1 MINLATKYSNKVAE
15 RFKLKALTEGMVN
28 HDYDWTGVKTLK
40 VYSIPTVALTDYDR
54 TATGNRY
61 GTPTEVEDT
70 VQEMSVTQDKSF
82 ALTIDKGNNVDQM
95 NIKGAGKVLQR
106 EIDLEITP
114 AKDIYRLAKMGAA
127 AVANSMTGTGA
138 ISKTNAYE
146 KFLAGQAALDNKK
159 VPVAGRVAAISATMY
174 SYLKQDSSFVKNGDL
189 SQKMLI
195 NGQVGEIDGV
205 KLVKVPDSYLP
216 TNCQFIITHPSVTVA
231 PEKLAEYKVHDNPP
245 GINGNLI
252 EGRVYYDAFILD
264 AKKDG
269 VYAHYT
275 TAPSTPSTGD

>member
-1 MINLATKYSNKVAE
+1 MAINLATKYSDKVAE
-15 RFKLKALTEGMVN
+15 RFKLKALTEGMIN
-28 HDYDWTGVKTLK
+28 HNYDWTGVKTLK
-40 VYSIPTVALTDYDR
+40 VYSIPTVSLTDYDR
-54 TATGNRY
+54 TATSNRY

-70 VQEMSVTQDKSF
+70 VQEMSITQDKSF

-106 EIDLEITP
+106 QIDEVITP
-114 AKDIYRLAKMGAA
+114 AKDIYRLSAMATAA
-127 AVANSMTGTGA
+127 RSNSMVGTGT
-138 ISKTNAYE
+138 ITKSNAYE

-159 VPVAGRVAAISATMY
+159 VPVAGRVAAISASMY
-174 SYLKQDSSFVKNGDL
+174 AYLKQDSSFVKSGDL

-195 NGQVGEIDGV
+195 NGQVGELDGV

-216 TNCQFIITHPSVTVA
+216 TGCQFIITHPTVTVA

-252 EGRVYYDAFILD
+252 EGRVYYDAFVLD

-269 VYAHYT
+269 IYAHFN
-275 TAPSTPSTGD
+275 SISG